1 MAYLSPT
8 ELATHLYQEQ
18 IDVISREDDT
28 LVLSAI
34 DAAISE
40 ARGYL
45 SAYDTERLF
54 SAEGS
59 ERDALLLLHVK
70 DIAVWHFITLCN
82 AGCDLEL
89 RKFRYERAISWLES
103 VQRSKITPNLP
114 QVDQDGDGTPDTPA
128 VYLHGSNPKRRNH
141 Y

>member
-28 LVLSAI
+28 IVLVAI

-45 SAYDTERLF
+45 SAYDTERIF
-54 SAEGS
+54 SNEGN

-82 AGCDLEL
+82 AGCDIEL
-89 RKFRYERAISWLES
+89 RKFRYERATAWLKE
-103 VQRSKITPNLP
+103 VQRGNITPDLP
-114 QVDQDGDGTPDTPA
+114 KVDHDGDGMPDTPA